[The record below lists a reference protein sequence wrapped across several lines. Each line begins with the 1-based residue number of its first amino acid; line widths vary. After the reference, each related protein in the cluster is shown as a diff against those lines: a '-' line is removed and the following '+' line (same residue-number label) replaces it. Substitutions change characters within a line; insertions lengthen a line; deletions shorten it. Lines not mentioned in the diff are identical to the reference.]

1 MKRLLFVVCLLW
13 AVCPL
18 RAADDLSVLGQAETN
33 HVPRLPGPDDRLICR
48 LTATLLERMHYAQ
61 KPFDQE
67 LAGRFLDRYLDA
79 LDPQRMLFLES
90 DVEEFSKY
98 RRTLHHLTK
107 VLGDSMPAEIIYARF
122 LDRVVQQALYVTN
135 LLATEKFEFE
145 TQERFNPNRREA
157 ERPKDMAE
165 AQALWRARLRWEYLN
180 EKLAKKKPE
189 EIQKTILRR
198 YARQVRTLTE
208 LDTQEV
214 LQVYL
219 SALAHVYDPHS
230 EYMSKATL
238 ENFNINMKLALYGIG
253 AVLSMEDGYCTI
265 QSLSP
270 GGPAERSG
278 QIKPK
283 DRIVMVAQGTN
294 DFVDVVDM
302 KLNKV
307 VEMIRGPKD
316 TVVRLIILPA
326 NASDSSAQKEV
337 TLVRKEIKLEDAEAK
352 ARIFELPAANG
363 QSGLRVGVIDLPSF
377 YADMTDRSAGH
388 KSTTTDVAKLLK
400 KLTQEKVAGIIM
412 DLRRNGGG
420 SLEEAINLT
429 GLFIKEGPVV
439 QVKDPDGTITVDKDT
454 DPSVAYDGPLVVL
467 TSRFSASASEI
478 FAGALQDY
486 GRAVVVGDSS
496 THGKGTVQT
505 VQELNRFARTTNAL
519 GALKFTI
526 RKFYRASGSSTQ
538 LKGIIPDIILPSVN
552 NHAEVGEAA
561 IPGAM
566 SWDTIPPAKFEPVN
580 LVTPY
585 LAELR
590 RRSEERTAKDPDFLW
605 IRQESERFLKL
616 KQDKTISLNE
626 AERLKERADNE
637 ARLAARKKEL
647 KARPAPDYKVY
658 ELTLKLAEQPGLPP
672 PVARTNLLAAVS
684 NQAPASATVE
694 VSEDEA
700 DTEKDEPVPT
710 VDATLDEARRV
721 LLDLVRLLGK
731 DKAIAS
737 KTGRE

>member
-1 MKRLLFVVCLLW
+1 MKRLLLVLCLVW

-18 RAADDLSVLGQAETN
+18 RAADDLSMLGQAETN

-48 LTATLLERMHYAQ
+48 MTAMLLERMHYTQ
-61 KPFDQE
+61 KPFDAE
-67 LAGRFLDRYLDA
+67 LAGKFLDRYLDA
-79 LDPQRMLFLES
+79 LDPQRMLFLQE
-90 DVEEFSKY
+90 DVEEFGKY

-122 LDRVVQQALYVTN
+122 LDRIVQQALYVTN
-135 LLATEKFEFE
+135 LLATEKFVFDQ
-145 TQERFNPNRREA
+145 QERFNPNRREA
-157 ERPKDMAE
+157 ERPKTLEE
-165 AQALWRARLRWEYLN
+165 AQALWRTRLRWEYLN
-180 EKLAKKKPE
+180 EKLAKKSPE

-198 YARQVRTLTE
+198 YARQVRTLSE

-214 LQVYL
+214 LQIYL

-238 ENFNINMKLALYGIG
+238 ENFNINMKLALFGIG

-316 TVVRLIILPA
+316 TVVRLMILPA
-326 NASDSSAQKEV
+326 NASDGAAPKEV

-352 ARIFELPAANG
+352 AKIFELPPANG
-363 QSGLRVGVIDLPSF
+363 QPGVRLGVIDLPSF

-400 KLTQEKVAGIIM
+400 KLTQEKVSGVIM

-439 QVKDPDGTITVDKDT
+439 QVKDPDGTINVDKDT
-454 DPSVAYDGPLVVL
+454 DPTVAYDGPLVIL

-505 VQELNRFARTTNAL
+505 VQELNRFTKTTNAL

-552 NHAEVGEAA
+552 NHAEVGEAS
-561 IPGAM
+561 IPGAL
-566 SWDTIPPAKFEPVN
+566 SWDTIPPAKYEPVN
-580 LVTPY
+580 IVTPH

-590 RRSEERTAKDPDFLW
+590 RRSEERTAKDPDFQW
-605 IRQESERFLKL
+605 IRQESERYLKL
-616 KQDKTISLNE
+616 KQDKTVSLNE
-626 AERLKERADNE
+626 AERLKDRADQE
-637 ARLAARKKEL
+637 ARTAARKKEL

-658 ELTLKLAEQPGLPP
+658 ELTLKLADQPGLPP
-672 PVARTNLLAAVS
+672 PVALTNLTASVS
-684 NQAPASATVE
+684 NKAPISASVE
-694 VSEDEA
+694 VGDDES
-700 DTEKDEPVPT
+700 DTEKDEPVPA
-710 VDATLDEARRV
+710 VDPQLDEGRRI
-721 LLDLVRLLGK
+721 LRDLIQLLGK
-731 DKAIAS
+731 EQAIAS
-737 KTGRE
+737 KAATK